1 MTQHRR
7 QIVREVL
14 PKLRESLRGRPA
26 ELVAVTATAAGK
38 FVFGEWLA
46 LDLYYV
52 VGAVLF
58 WAGFVAVRHA
68 RNPSV
73 LHRWGFTRNGFRRG
87 MRMTAPYAA
96 IGIGFCVV
104 YGLISGGAVVNWN
117 MAFLLLLYPVWGTI
131 QQFLVVALL
140 ADNVVA
146 LSGERVSETSAVLS
160 AAVLFAAI
168 HVPETPL
175 VFATF
180 YLGIV
185 TTSVFFRSRNIWA
198 AGLFHGW
205 YATLFYH
212 LVMGEDPLGSILAA
226 AFGG

>member
-1 MTQHRR
+1 MTQRR
-7 QIVREVL
+7 RPLVREVL

-26 ELVAVTATAAGK
+26 ELAAVTITAAGK
-38 FVFGEWLA
+38 FVFGEWLE
-46 LDLYYV
+46 LDFYYV
-52 VGAVLF
+52 IGAVVF
-58 WAGFVAVRHA
+58 WALFVVVRHA

-73 LHRWGFTRNGFRRG
+73 LTRWGFTRKGFRRG
-87 MRMTAPYAA
+87 MLMTGPYAA

-104 YGLISGGAVVNWN
+104 WGIASGNAVVNWN
-117 MAFLLLLYPVWGTI
+117 MAVLLLLYPIWGTI

-146 LSGERVSETSAVLS
+146 LSDERMSETTAVLG
-160 AAVLFAAI
+160 AAILFAAI

-185 TTSVFFRSRNIWA
+185 TTSVFFRSRNLWA

-205 YATLFYH
+205 FATLFYH
-212 LVMGEDPLGSILAA
+212 LVMGEDPLGAILSA